1 MGVAGG
7 FPCSHSCGPLCY
19 TGHCHVGSC
28 MTQLLQLLLC
38 GFVFRAALHVW
49 FKSAHRWGAWFPV
62 LRIAMQWGLGLG
74 LLAAGGGALYLLNDV
89 WGQTDVLVQ
98 SVMALALGIGIP
110 EVYYMVRGK
119 AAGTNDETQRGSEVL
134 SAKDVARKVKASKTK
149 TDLSLGG
156 VPLPV
161 DAEPYHFLIAGST
174 GTGKSVALGGL
185 LTRLRERGDTVI
197 LVDSGG
203 DFLARHFRADTDFV
217 FNPYDERCVGW
228 SPVLEMQGAWD
239 AQALARSIVPDGV
252 GETREWN
259 SYAQTFISSVLRR
272 LWETKRLSMADFLY
286 VVQVAPIAELKELL
300 EGTPSASQL
309 ASEKMFGSIRSI
321 ASNYLVSYDYLPHD
335 KQGFSVTEMIQQQH
349 AGTLFVTYRDDQ
361 LDSLRNIIAC
371 LLDVAS
377 RAVLSLTP
385 DPSRRVW
392 LIIDEFA
399 SIGRVQSVEAVA
411 TKARKAGGCLVLGIQ
426 SVSQLRDRYGD
437 NGAQTILSCLSTWL
451 VLRCSDADTA
461 EYMSRYIGE
470 AEVLRTQQGN
480 SVSDVG
486 DTRTSSEQRLTK
498 RVVLASEVQQF
509 PNLTGMLKV
518 AGGLP
523 VCAIKLELPPKSKTS
538 GAVAFQGRDF
548 NARPLLRLAPKTPVA
563 APGAGSLE
571 RSEPATP
578 LSGVPAKVAPV
589 AAPLVVPP
597 AKPAAGPRRVLPKN
611 FALPVA
617 PPAPDVRKPIE
628 MSPQLKALMRTPDPS
643 PTVPAQVQ
651 QPAAPSPAPVVE
663 PPPRPSGPAPQPA
676 RQTPGPASKRK
687 PRKNG
692 LGKSDLGDLLR

>member
-1 MGVAGG
+1 MPYLLHQGL
-7 FPCSHSCGPLCY
+7 SRL
-19 TGHCHVGSC
+19 GSC
-28 MTQLLQLLLC
+28 MQTLLQLLTC
-38 GFVFRAALHVW
+38 GFVFRTSLNVW

-62 LRIAMQWGLGLG
+62 LRIALQWGLGLG
-74 LLAAGGGALYLLNDV
+74 LLVAFGAAAYLLNDSLDQMDKLIP
-89 WGQTDVLVQ
+89 GL
-98 SVMALALGIGIP
+98 MALALGLGIP
-110 EVYYMVRGK
+110 ELYGLVRGEE
-119 AAGTNDETQRGSEVL
+119 AASNDETQRGSEVL

-156 VPLPV
+156 VLLPV

-174 GTGKSVALGGL
+174 GTGKSVALGGML
-185 LTRLRERGDTVI
+185 NRLRERGDTVI

-203 DFLARHFRADTDFV
+203 DFLAKHFRPETDFV
-217 FNPYDERCVGW
+217 FNPYDDRCVGW

-286 VVQVAPIAELKELL
+286 VVQVAPISELKELL

-335 KQGFSVTEMIQQQH
+335 QPGFSVTEMIQQQH

-385 DPSRRVW
+385 NPSRRVW

-426 SVSQLRDRYGD
+426 SISQLRDRYGD

-523 VCAIKLELPPKSKTS
+523 VCTVKLDIPAKPKQG

-548 NARPLLRLAPKTPVA
+548 NARPLLRLAPKPAVDPVPTAPAAPVEDPVA
-563 APGAGSLE
+563 QTSSRAVFPVRKELAKSPAPGPRPSLPRQIVLSPSTGAGARPPAGLPPVLKALVRVPVAEAQALPAVTPAAVEPPKVVPQSAQLGAEPLE
-571 RSEPATP
+571 RVVEPA
-578 LSGVPAKVAPV
+578 
-589 AAPLVVPP
+589 
-597 AKPAAGPRRVLPKN
+597 
-611 FALPVA
+611 VA
-617 PPAPDVRKPIE
+617 PPAVSKPAAKGGPRRKP
-628 MSPQLKALMRTPDPS
+628 
-643 PTVPAQVQ
+643 
-651 QPAAPSPAPVVE
+651 
-663 PPPRPSGPAPQPA
+663 
-676 RQTPGPASKRK
+676 KR
-687 PRKNG
+687 G
-692 LGKSDLGDLLR
+692 LGREDLGDLLR

>member
-1 MGVAGG
+1 MQ
-7 FPCSHSCGPLCY
+7 
-19 TGHCHVGSC
+19 T
-28 MTQLLQLLLC
+28 LLQLLIC
-38 GFVFRAALHVW
+38 GFVFRTSLNVW

-62 LRIAMQWGLGLG
+62 LRIGLQWSLGLG
-74 LLAAGGGALYLLNDV
+74 LLATFGAAAYLLNENL
-89 WGQTDVLVQ
+89 GQMDKLIPGL
-98 SVMALALGIGIP
+98 MALALGLGIP
-110 EVYYMVRGK
+110 ELYGLVRGQEV
-119 AAGTNDETQRGSEVL
+119 ASNDETQRGSEVL

-185 LTRLRERGDTVI
+185 LNRLRERGDTVI

-203 DFLARHFRADTDFV
+203 DFLARHFRPETDFV
-217 FNPYDERCVGW
+217 FNPYDDRCVGW

-272 LWETKRLSMADFLY
+272 LWETKRLSMSDFLY
-286 VVQVAPIAELKELL
+286 VVQVAPISELKELL

-335 KQGFSVTEMIQQQH
+335 QQGFSVTEMIQQQH

-385 DPSRRVW
+385 NPTRRVW

-426 SVSQLRDRYGD
+426 SISQLRDRYGD

-509 PNLTGMLKV
+509 PNLSGMLKV

-523 VCAIKLELPPKSKTS
+523 VCAVKLEIPAKPKQG

-548 NARPLLRLAPKTPVA
+548 NARPLLRLAPKTAAVPDAPAALVEPPVA
-563 APGAGSLE
+563 PASSRAVFPIKK
-571 RSEPATP
+571 EPAT
-578 LSGVPAKVAPV
+578 APTAV
-589 AAPLVVPP
+589 
-597 AKPAAGPRRVLPKN
+597 KPR
-611 FALPVA
+611 
-617 PPAPDVRKPIE
+617 PAPSAR
-628 MSPQLKALMRTPDPS
+628 PS
-643 PTVPAQVQ
+643 LPRQIVLS
-651 QPAAPSPAPVVE
+651 PSPAPVARPPAGLPPVLRALVRVPVADTQASPVVKPEALE
-663 PPPRPSGPAPQPA
+663 PMKAVPQPQSSQHGA
-676 RQTPGPASKRK
+676 EPLERVAPAGAPPAVSKPAAKGGSRRK
-687 PRKNG
+687 PKRG
-692 LGKSDLGDLLR
+692 LGREDLGDLLR